1 MNESKIPK
9 WHGIVSALLFKQ
21 GWVGEFKF
29 HPVRKWR
36 ADLCHPE
43 KKVII
48 EINGG
53 VWIGGRH
60 TSGSG
65 FVKDME
71 KLNAAAILGYRILQ
85 YTPQQ
90 FKDGLPLSNLEEM
103 FKEPF

>member
-1 MNESKIPK
+1 MTEI
-9 WHGIVSALLFKQ
+9 ALKSMGFIQ
-21 GWVGEFKF
+21 EHRF

-36 ADLCHPE
+36 LDWANVE
-43 KKVII
+43 KKIGI

-71 KLNAAAILGYRILQ
+71 KLNAAQKLGWKVLQ
-85 YTPQQ
+85 YTPKQ
-90 FKDGLPLSNLEEM
+90 FKDGLPLSDIEEM
-103 FKEPF
+103 K